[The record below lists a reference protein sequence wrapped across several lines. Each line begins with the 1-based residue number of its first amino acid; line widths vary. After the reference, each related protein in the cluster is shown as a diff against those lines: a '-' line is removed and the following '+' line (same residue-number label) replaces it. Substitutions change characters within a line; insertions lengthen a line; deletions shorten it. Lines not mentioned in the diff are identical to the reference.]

1 MELGMGSMRNRGDED
16 PLVRIS
22 PLGPLTV
29 DMDTHGSPPKFD
41 KFFLPFQA
49 TQSVA
54 DSNGQ

>member
-1 MELGMGSMRNRGDED
+1 MELDSMRNRGEED

-22 PLGPLTV
+22 PPGPLMV
-29 DMDTHGSPPKFD
+29 DMDTHGTPSKFD

-49 TQSVA
+49 TQSVV